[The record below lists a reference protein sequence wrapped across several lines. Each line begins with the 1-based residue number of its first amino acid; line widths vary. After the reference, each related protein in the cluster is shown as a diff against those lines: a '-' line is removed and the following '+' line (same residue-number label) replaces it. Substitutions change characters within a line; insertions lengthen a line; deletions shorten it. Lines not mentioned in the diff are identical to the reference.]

1 MQGHRVRVFL
11 SESNWTD
18 SVFYADNWFN
28 AVKLAEGTSPIG
40 RAIYLGEV
48 LT

>member
-1 MQGHRVRVFL
+1 MQGHRIRVFL

-18 SVFYADNWFN
+18 SVYYADTWFN
-28 AVKLAEGTSPIG
+28 ALKLAEGTSPIG

-48 LT
+48 VN